1 MKVSLYV
8 REHSTRKYRK
18 AKSTEPAGTVY
29 VLRYGGTWE
38 TLDAENRND
47 ARVAQLRKE
56 AALLEGWRPKV
67 EKKKPAGLRLD
78 AAVDAYLSEI
88 SSSRKKKTHQA
99 YTVALRYFYECIG
112 NKPIKDIN
120 RGDLVKFSVFLRED
134 KGQSPRSCWNKFSN
148 VMSFLKHH
156 EVKPKIKPHDWPK
169 FVEEEPEIHDQET
182 LDRFFA
188 ACDDAELLLF
198 EFFLQT
204 GMREQEVIY
213 ATDRCVDFA
222 GYTISVKRNPQ
233 HGWTPKMYKE
243 RSIPVPKALIEKLK
257 LMVRRG
263 KGGLLF
269 PTKNGLPKFDFRD
282 MAKAIAK
289 RVGIDESEVWLH
301 KFRATFCTRALWSGI
316 DLRTVQDWMG
326 HDDLS
331 STLRYLK
338 PDRSKAMRQKVEAIW
353 SAAVKAHS
361 RRTSRWGTSSDTSTP
376 RQWKWLRIPK
386 SASELRW
393 SCPCRWRIRSWR
405 NCTRFPITG
414 PERTPGDET

>member
-38 TLDAENRND
+38 TLDAKNWND

-56 AALLEGWRPKV
+56 ATLLEGWRPKV
-67 EKKKPAGLRLD
+67 EKKKPAGLMLD
-78 AAVDAYLSEI
+78 VAMDDYLSEI

-99 YTVALRYFYECIG
+99 YTVALRYFYECVG
-112 NKPIKDIN
+112 NKSIKDIT

-148 VMSFLKHH
+148 VMSFLKHYD
-156 EVKPKIKPHDWPK
+156 VKPKIKPHDWPK
-169 FVEEEPEIHDQET
+169 FVEEEPEIYDQET
-182 LDRFFA
+182 LDKFFA
-188 ACDDAELLLF
+188 ACDDDELLLF

-222 GYTISVKRNPQ
+222 NCTISVKHNPEY
-233 HGWTPKMYKE
+233 GWTPKAYKE
-243 RSIPVPKALIEKLK
+243 RTIPVPKALMSKLK
-257 LMVRRG
+257 ATLVKRG

-269 PTKNGLPKFDFRD
+269 PTKNGQPKLNFLD
-282 MAKAIAK
+282 MAKAVAK
-289 RVGIDESEVWLH
+289 RAGIDESEVWLH
-301 KFRATFCTRALWSGI
+301 RFRATFCTRSLWSGV

-326 HDDLS
+326 HTDLA

-338 PDRSKAMRQKVEAIW
+338 PNRAVLQEKVEAIW
-353 SAAVKAHS
+353 K
-361 RRTSRWGTSSDTSTP
+361 
-376 RQWKWLRIPK
+376 
-386 SASELRW
+386 
-393 SCPCRWRIRSWR
+393 
-405 NCTRFPITG
+405 
-414 PERTPGDET
+414 

>member
-38 TLDAENRND
+38 TIDAENWND
-47 ARVAQLRKE
+47 ARVAQLRKS
-56 AALLEGWRPKV
+56 AALLESWRPKV
-67 EKKKPAGLRLD
+67 DKKEQASLMLD
-78 AAVDAYLSEI
+78 AAMDSYLSEI
-88 SSSRKKKTHQA
+88 SSSRNKKTQQA
-99 YTVALRYFYECIG
+99 YTVALRYFYECVG
-112 NKPIKDIN
+112 NKPIKDIT

-134 KGQSPRSCWNKFSN
+134 KEQSPRSCWNKFSN
-148 VMSFLKHH
+148 VMSFLKHYD
-156 EVKPKIKPHDWPK
+156 VKPKIKPHDWPK
-169 FVEEEPEIHDQET
+169 FLEEEPEIYDQET
-182 LDRFFA
+182 LDKFFA
-188 ACDDAELLLF
+188 ACDDDELLLF

-222 GYTISVKRNPQ
+222 NYTISVKRNPQ

-243 RSIPVPKALIEKLK
+243 RTVPVPKALVNKLK
-257 LMVRRG
+257 RMLAVRG

-289 RVGIDESEVWLH
+289 RAGIDESEVWLH

-338 PDRSKAMRQKVEAIW
+338 PDRSKAMREKVEAIW
-353 SAAVKAHS
+353 RAAA
-361 RRTSRWGTSSDTSTP
+361 
-376 RQWKWLRIPK
+376 
-386 SASELRW
+386 A
-393 SCPCRWRIRSWR
+393 
-405 NCTRFPITG
+405 
-414 PERTPGDET
+414 